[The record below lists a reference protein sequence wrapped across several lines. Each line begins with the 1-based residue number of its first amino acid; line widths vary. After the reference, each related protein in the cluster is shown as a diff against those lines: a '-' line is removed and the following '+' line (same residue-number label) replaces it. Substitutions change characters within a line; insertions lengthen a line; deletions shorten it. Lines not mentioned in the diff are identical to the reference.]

1 MGIRHKIPIGLAKD
15 LLFQFF
21 GVEKIFGDAKNPGLL
36 RDTEIAN
43 FVTFYLIS

>member
-21 GVEKIFGDAKNPGLL
+21 GVEKIFGDAKNLF
-36 RDTEIAN
+36 RDTFKIAN
-43 FVTFYLIS
+43 FVTFHLMS

>member
-21 GVEKIFGDAKNPGLL
+21 GVEKIFGDAKKN
-36 RDTEIAN
+36 
-43 FVTFYLIS
+43 Y

>member
-21 GVEKIFGDAKNPGLL
+21 GVEKIFGDPKKLL
-36 RDTEIAN
+36 REILLP
-43 FVTFYLIS
+43 FI